1 MPLIRYAYI
10 YILNA
15 SPKYYEKLVFFQSEK
30 IDLRLNGISQQEKMG
45 GGELVVWGIVFHH

>member
-1 MPLIRYAYI
+1 MHIYI